1 MNPHFVTRTQ
11 CPACGSTTGAVL
23 YEQPFTESLIRDY
36 LVSFYEPQGG
46 VEFAYLEGANFTLVE
61 CADCEV
67 IYQKHIAND
76 DLMERLYDHWID
88 PVKVFAVIDGCQ
100 PPGYFM
106 DLAKQVANLV
116 DYFGRPARAISCL
129 DFGMGWGHWCKMA
142 RTFGCEVAGVELSSA
157 RIEHAKA
164 AGLTVLRPD
173 DVAERQFDFINT
185 EQVFEHIP
193 EPFEML
199 VSLRQS
205 LKPGGLVRLS
215 VPDGWGIKAQLAR
228 GDWQAAKGSAAS
240 LNAVAPLEH
249 INCFHHH
256 NLVRLA
262 ERAGF
267 RVVNV
272 PDRHASSLLD
282 AARDLIKPIY
292 YRLRRRGAAAI
303 HATPMIVS

>member
-11 CPACGSTTGAVL
+11 CPACGSTSGRTL
-23 YEQPFTESLIRDY
+23 YDRLFTESPIRDY

-46 VEFAYLEGANFTLVE
+46 VEFACLEDASFTLLE
-61 CADCEV
+61 CEV
-67 IYQKHIAND
+67 CGLIYQKFIAND
-76 DLMERLYDHWID
+76 ALMERLYDRWID
-88 PVKVFAVIDGCQ
+88 PAKVFALIDGCQ

-116 DYFGRPARAISCL
+116 DFFGRPAREISCL

-157 RIEHAKA
+157 RIEHAQRS
-164 AGLTVLRPD
+164 GLTVLRPEE
-173 DVAERQFDFINT
+173 VVRQRFDFINT

-193 EPFEML
+193 EPFETL
-199 VSLRQS
+199 VSLKQS
-205 LKPGGLVRLS
+205 LKPDGLIRLS
-215 VPDGWGIKAQLAR
+215 VPDGWGIKVRLAR
-228 GDWQAAKGSAAS
+228 GDWRAGKGSAES

-262 ERAGF
+262 DRAGF
-267 RVVNV
+267 RVVTMLA
-272 PDRHASSLLD
+272 RHAVSFVD
-282 AARDLIKPIY
+282 AARDLIKPLY
-292 YRLRRRGAAAI
+292 YGLRRRGSAAI
-303 HATPMIVS
+303 YATPRIG